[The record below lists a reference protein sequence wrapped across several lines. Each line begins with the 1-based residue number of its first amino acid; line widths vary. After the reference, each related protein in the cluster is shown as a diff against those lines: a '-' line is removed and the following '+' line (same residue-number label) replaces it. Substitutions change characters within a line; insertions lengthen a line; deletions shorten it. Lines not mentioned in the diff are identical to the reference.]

1 MPNTQSQLE
10 IERNQQRLADRQNGR
25 LRKVI
30 AIARGM
36 VEHALSLNLKA
47 SRIEK
52 QLQDHDTDTD
62 GFRARV
68 RADRRDWL
76 LLWVFWSTILLYTVL
91 EFMTSGDI
99 AEMLACQMAPHFG
112 IDPTTGAMPIW
123 LRRAAGVG
131 FVLGMLGVTL
141 LVKLITSGLLNVLH
155 SARAALASGEEGR
168 HRSLTCGIWGI
179 YLSKVAY
186 VAAVAGLYI
195 WLFGFAQQRAAFMAD
210 LAAEQKQTA
219 AWTDLGVKIEG
230 GVVETNEAAPAK
242 SQAST
247 ETETVA
253 RLAGATGVFYAVIVL
268 LHACVL
274 LLPAKGFT
282 RELELAHFKKGAAER
297 QAVALRAEEHRTLRE
312 IYEHVRIAPE
322 QYRSDLVEATE
333 PVHAAIN
340 QLYKR
345 RVIGIAGVES
355 TPPDSN
361 GTSSA
366 DRSQPLD
373 PFGPNGNGGAHAT
386 NGHSHVA
393 TGPASINGSNGQHS
407 ISEEEPPVADWDAIF
422 PSGHRA

>member
-10 IERNQQRLADRQNGR
+10 IERNQQRLTDRQHGK
-25 LRKVI
+25 LRKII
-30 AIARGM
+30 AIVRGM
-36 VEHALSLNLKA
+36 VEHALLLNLKA
-47 SRIEK
+47 SQIEK
-52 QLQDHDTDTD
+52 QLQDHNTDND

-76 LLWVFWSTILLYTVL
+76 LLWVFWGTILLYTGL

-112 IDPTTGAMPIW
+112 IDPATGAMPIW

-131 FVLGMLGVTL
+131 FVLGMLSVTL
-141 LVKLITSGLLNVLH
+141 LVKLITGGLLNSLK
-155 SARAALASGEEGR
+155 SARATLVSGEDGR

-179 YLSKVAY
+179 YLAKVAY
-186 VAAVAGLYI
+186 VAAVAALYI

-210 LAAEQKQTA
+210 LAAEQKQTSE
-219 AWTDLGVKIEG
+219 WTDLGVKIEG
-230 GVVETNEAAPAK
+230 GVVETDEATPAK
-242 SQAST
+242 SPAAS

-268 LHACVL
+268 LHVCVL

-282 RELELAHFKKGAAER
+282 RELELAHFKKGAADR

-355 TPPDSN
+355 TLPDSN

-366 DRSQPLD
+366 ARPQPLN
-373 PFGPNGNGGAHAT
+373 PNEPNGNGGPHAT

-393 TGPASINGSNGQHS
+393 SAAQINGSNDHNT

-422 PSGHRA
+422 PPGNRA

>member
-1 MPNTQSQLE
+1 MPNSQSQFE
-10 IERNQQRLADRQNGR
+10 IERNQQRISDRQHGR

-30 AIARGM
+30 AIARSM

-47 SRIEK
+47 TRIEK
-52 QLQDHDTDTD
+52 QVQDHDTDNE
-62 GFRARV
+62 GFRASV

-76 LLWVFWSTILLYTVL
+76 LLWVFWGTILLYTAL

-112 IDPTTGAMPIW
+112 IDPATGAMPIW

-131 FVLGMLGVTL
+131 FVLGMLSVTL
-141 LVKLITSGLLNVLH
+141 LVKLITSGLLNSLK
-155 SARAALASGEEGR
+155 SARAALVPGEEGR
-168 HRSLTCGIWGI
+168 HSSLTCGIWGI

-186 VAAVAGLYI
+186 VAAVAGLYV

-219 AWTDLGVKIEG
+219 EWTDLGVKIEG
-230 GVVETNEAAPAK
+230 GVVETDEAMPAK
-242 SQAST
+242 SST
-247 ETETVA
+247 ATATETVA

-274 LLPAKGFT
+274 LLPANGFT

-297 QAVALRAEEHRTLRE
+297 EAVALRAEEHRTLRE

-361 GTSSA
+361 ATSSA
-366 DRSQPLD
+366 ARPQPLN
-373 PFGPNGNGGAHAT
+373 PNGPNGNGGAHA
-386 NGHSHVA
+386 A
-393 TGPASINGSNGQHS
+393 NGQHP
-407 ISEEEPPVADWDAIF
+407 IGEEEPPVADWDAIF

>member
-1 MPNTQSQLE
+1 MPNTQSQFE
-10 IERNQQRLADRQNGR
+10 IERNQQRISDRQHGR

-52 QLQDHDTDTD
+52 QLQDHDTDND

-76 LLWVFWSTILLYTVL
+76 LLWVFWGTILLYTVL

-112 IDPTTGAMPIW
+112 IDPATGGMPIW
-123 LRRAAGVG
+123 LRRSAGVG
-131 FVLGMLGVTL
+131 FVAGMLLATL
-141 LVKLITSGLLNVLH
+141 LVKLISGWFLD
-155 SARAALASGEEGR
+155 SFKTARAALMPGEDRRYRG
-168 HRSLTCGIWGI
+168 LTCGIWGI

-186 VAAVAGLYI
+186 VAAVAGLYV

-219 AWTDLGVKIEG
+219 EWTDLGVKIEG
-230 GVVETNEAAPAK
+230 GVVETDEAVPAK
-242 SQAST
+242 SSAAT

-274 LLPAKGFT
+274 LLPIPDPS
-282 RELELAHFKKGAAER
+282 RELELAHFKKGVADK
-297 QAVALRAEEHRTLRE
+297 QAVALRAEERQTLRE

-340 QLYKR
+340 QIYGR

-361 GTSSA
+361 GTSA
-366 DRSQPLD
+366 AARPQPLN
-373 PFGPNGNGGAHAT
+373 PNGPNGNGGAHAA

-393 TGPASINGSNGQHS
+393 TAAASINGSNGQHP
-407 ISEEEPPVADWDAIF
+407 IGEEEPPVADWDAIF